1 MDKQLT
7 DLAAALKLLAVPSD
21 AALYISQ
28 VFSGCRGDWTEA
40 LEEMSC
46 TRGGEHGAEQIVA
59 WAEAARQLMA

>member
-28 VFSGCRGDWTEA
+28 VFVGCRDDWAEA
-40 LEEMSC
+40 LEEMAW
-46 TRGGEHGAEQIVA
+46 TKGGEHGADQIVA
-59 WAEAARQLMA
+59 WAQAARELMA